1 VSGIFFETALTPAGW
16 RRNVR
21 VAITDGVIASV
32 EPDRA
37 PAPGDEH
44 HGIAVPGMPNLH
56 SHAFQ
61 RGMAGLAERRGT
73 HRDSFWTW
81 RETMYRFALTVTPE
95 DVEAI
100 AAMLYAE
107 MLEAGFTRVG
117 EFHYLHHA
125 PDGRPYD
132 NVAELAERIAAA
144 ADETGIGL
152 TLIPTFY
159 AHATFGGAPPLP
171 EQRRFICDIELFA
184 RLLEAGRNVVARIP
198 SASVGVAPHSLR
210 AAGPDEIN
218 AVVEMAGRDAPIHI
232 HVAEQVKEIEDCLG
246 WSGQRPVEWLLDHFP
261 VDRRWCLIHATHMT
275 DAETEALAASRA
287 TAGLCPITEANL
299 GDGIFNGPLFVA
311 HGGRYGIGSDSDIRI
326 GVADEL
332 RQFEYAQRLKHR
344 ARNVMAVEGGSTGR
358 ALFETALS
366 GGNTALGIGASGIGV
381 GVPADIVTLDTEHPA
396 LAGRKEDHIL
406 DAWIFSGGNA
416 LVDCVYVRGEKRVEN
431 GRHTARQRIAPRF
444 QAAMRRLTSPS

>member
-1 VSGIFFETALTPAGW
+1 M
-16 RRNVR
+16 
-21 VAITDGVIASV
+21 DGVIVSV
-32 EPDRA
+32 EADSA
-37 PAPGDEH
+37 PASGDEH
-44 HGIAVPGMPNLH
+44 HSIAVPGMPNLH

-73 HRDSFWTW
+73 HRDIFWTW
-81 RETMYRFALTVTPE
+81 RETMYRFALTVTP
-95 DVEAI
+95 DDIEAI

-184 RLLEAGRNVVARIP
+184 RLLEACRDVVARIP

-210 AAGPDEIN
+210 AATPDEIS
-218 AVVEMAGRDAPIHI
+218 AVVAMVGKSPIHI
-232 HVAEQVKEIEDCLG
+232 HVAEQVKEVEDCLG
-246 WSGQRPVEWLLDHFP
+246 WSGKRPVEWLLEHFS

-275 DAETEALAASRA
+275 DAETEALAASGA
-287 TAGLCPITEANL
+287 TVGLCPITEANL
-299 GDGIFNGPLFVA
+299 GDGTFNGPLFVA

-366 GGNTALGIGASGIGV
+366 GGNAALGIEATGITEGAS
-381 GVPADIVTLDTEHPA
+381 ADIVTLDGEHPA
-396 LAGRKEDHIL
+396 LVGRSEDTIL
-406 DAWIFSGGNA
+406 DAWVFAGGKEI
-416 LVDCVYVRGEKRVEN
+416 VDCVFVRGEKRVEN